1 MNRSGIAVSLVVL
14 LAALAAHA
22 QSNSQKSFASVKAL
36 AGTWEG
42 KNQTGDA
49 VQVSYKLTAGDS
61 AVMSDITTN
70 KPGHNFDM
78 ITMFNMDGGRMLMTH
93 YCSAGNQPR
102 MQAKLSPDGKTLTFD
117 FVDATNLSAGQPGHM
132 QRVIFTFVDANHH
145 IEEWHFA
152 TSGKEIVE
160 RFDLQ
165 KKS

>member
-1 MNRSGIAVSLVVL
+1 MNRPRIAISLVVL
-14 LAALAAHA
+14 LSALAAHA
-22 QSNSQKSFASVKAL
+22 QSSSQQSFASIKAL

-42 KNQTGDA
+42 KNQTGDS
-49 VQVSYKLTAGDS
+49 VQVLYKLTAADS
-61 AVMSDITTN
+61 AIMSDITTN
-70 KPGHNFDM
+70 KAGHNYDM
-78 ITMFNMDGGRMLMTH
+78 TTMFTMDGDRPLMTH

-102 MQAKLSPDGKTLTFD
+102 MQASLSPDGKTLTFD
-117 FVDATNLSAGQPGHM
+117 FVDATNLTASHPGHM

-152 TSGKEIVE
+152 APGKEIVE

>member
-1 MNRSGIAVSLVVL
+1 MNRSGIAISLVVL
-14 LAALAAHA
+14 LSALAAYA
-22 QSNSQKSFASVKAL
+22 QSSSRQSFDSVKAL

-42 KNQTGDA
+42 KNQMGDS

-61 AVMSDITTN
+61 AVMSDIQTS
-70 KPGHNFDM
+70 KPGHDFDM
-78 ITMFNMDGGRMLMTH
+78 ITMFNMDGDRLLMTH

-102 MQAKLSPDGKTLTFD
+102 MQASASPDGKTITFD
-117 FVDATNLSAGQPGHM
+117 FVDATNLTASQPGHM

-152 TSGKEIVE
+152 APGKEIVE

>member
-1 MNRSGIAVSLVVL
+1 MNRSGIAISLVVL
-14 LAALAAHA
+14 LGALAAYA
-22 QSNSQKSFASVKAL
+22 QSSSRQSFDSIRAL

-42 KNQTGDA
+42 KNQMGDS

-61 AVMSDITTN
+61 AVMSDIQTG
-70 KPGHNFDM
+70 KPGHDFDM
-78 ITMFNMDGGRMLMTH
+78 ITMFNMDGDRLLMTH

-102 MQAKLSPDGKTLTFD
+102 MQASASPDGKTITFD
-117 FVDATNLSAGQPGHM
+117 FVDATNLTASQPGHM

-152 TSGKEIVE
+152 APGKEIVE

-165 KKS
+165 KRS